1 MKLAI
6 AALLVAMPML
16 ASTAAFAQALNA
28 DDMKWINRCIS
39 DNKAEPGGTPEIV
52 RKYCM
57 CMNEKMD
64 KNETQSVTTW
74 EKSHPQERTACDKEA
89 GWK

>member
-1 MKLAI
+1 MKFAI
-6 AALLVAMPML
+6 AALLVAAPL
-16 ASTAAFAQALNA
+16 FASTAAFAQAMNA
-28 DDMKWINRCIS
+28 DDGKWINQCIA
-39 DNKAEPGGTPEIV
+39 DNKGQPGGTPEVV

-64 KNETQSVTTW
+64 NNEKQSISQW
-74 EKSHPQERTACDKEA
+74 EKSHPQERAACDKES